1 MKFLVIGA
9 TGATG
14 KLLVSQL
21 LEKGHEV
28 RAIAR
33 SKDKLPENLRT
44 HQNCEVIEGAL
55 LDFGDEKLSELI
67 QGCQGVGSCLG
78 HNMTF
83 KGIYGKPRLL
93 VTEAVKRLCST
104 AKSPIRF
111 VLMNTTGNRNR
122 DLNEPISPAQK
133 IVIGLIRLLVPPHLD
148 NEKASDV
155 LRLTYPN
162 GSNVEWVVVR
172 PDGLIDK
179 DKVSEYELHQSPTRS
194 AIFDAGKTS
203 RINVAHFM
211 ASLLTDQGVF
221 SEWKNQMP
229 VIYNKQ

>member
-1 MKFLVIGA
+1 
-9 TGATG
+9 
-14 KLLVSQL
+14 
-21 LEKGHEV
+21 
-28 RAIAR
+28 
-33 SKDKLPENLRT
+33 
-44 HQNCEVIEGAL
+44 
-55 LDFGDEKLSELI
+55 

-93 VTEAVKRLCST
+93 VTEAVKRLCSI
-104 AKSPIRF
+104 AKSPIHF

-122 DLNEPISPAQK
+122 DLNEPISLAQK

-162 GSNVEWVVVR
+162 SSNVKWVVVR

-179 DKVSEYELHQSPTRS
+179 DNVSEYELHQSPTRS

-211 ASLLTDQGVF
+211 ASLLTDKSVF
-221 SEWKNQMP
+221 SEWKDQMP